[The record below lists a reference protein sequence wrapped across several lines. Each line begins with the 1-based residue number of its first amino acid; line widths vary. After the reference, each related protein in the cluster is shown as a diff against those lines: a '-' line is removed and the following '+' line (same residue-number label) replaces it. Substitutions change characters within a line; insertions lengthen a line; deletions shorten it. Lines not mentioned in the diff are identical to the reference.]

1 MKAIDNK
8 LFGSEG
14 ERWPLSGPDKCP
26 RGRKEATMRRGVATK
41 LLAIAVLAA
50 TFIGFAETTASA
62 GVKKWIRKHVK
73 VPYTYYEWET
83 QTRYRT
89 VRRPVTR
96 TYYRTER
103 RLVTT
108 YVSEYRWVPVHYRG
122 PHGRMR
128 TRYVWQEVRVPRQ
141 TYRMVRVPYQETR
154 YELVREPY
162 TVRVRVAKRGHRYPP
177 GAFSMRVGDWRLGFA
192 W

>member
-1 MKAIDNK
+1 MTANDGG
-8 LFGSEG
+8 LPGSES
-14 ERWPLSGPDKCP
+14 ERRPVSGPDKCP
-26 RGRKEATMRRGVATK
+26 RGRKEAAMKRGVAIK
-41 LLAIAVLAA
+41 VLAMALLAA
-50 TFIGFAETTASA
+50 TFVGFTQTTASA
-62 GVKKWIRKHVK
+62 GIKKWIRKHVK
-73 VPYTYYEWET
+73 VPFTYYEWET

-108 YVSEYRWVPVHYRG
+108 YVSEFRWVPVRYRG
-122 PHGRMR
+122 RRGRMR
-128 TRYVWQEVRVPRQ
+128 TRYVWREVRVPRQ
-141 TYRMVRVPYQETR
+141 TYRWVRVPYQRTR

-162 TVRVRVAKRGHRYPP
+162 TVRVRVAKTGYRYPP
-177 GAFSMRVGDWRLGFA
+177 GTFSARIGDCYLSFA